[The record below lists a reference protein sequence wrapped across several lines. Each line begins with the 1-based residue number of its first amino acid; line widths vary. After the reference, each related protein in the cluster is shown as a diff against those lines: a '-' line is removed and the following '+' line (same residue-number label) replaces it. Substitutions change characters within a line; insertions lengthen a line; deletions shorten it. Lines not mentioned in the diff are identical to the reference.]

1 MTSDIGLDFIGR
13 TLRTYGIVLLILLP
27 FGVYYYGVFPS
38 LAILSGG
45 VWSMINLMFITG
57 LVKAAIRPEGADVP
71 RTVLLLLVKFPALY
85 VSGYFLLKVRE
96 FSALNLLIGFSGIIV
111 IIALKAFG
119 RYFLSRD
126 AAHKQNLQGAL

>member
-1 MTSDIGLDFIGR
+1 MTSDMGLDFIER
-13 TLRTYGIVLLILLP
+13 TLRTYGIVLLIFLP

-57 LVKAAIRPEGADVP
+57 LVRAAIRPEGADVP
-71 RTVLLLLVKFPALY
+71 RTVVLFLVKFPALY
-85 VSGYFLLKVRE
+85 VAGYFLLKVRE
-96 FSALNLLIGFSGIIV
+96 FSALNLLIGFSGIMV

-119 RYFLSRD
+119 RYFLNHD